1 MYDSLLYYQALKA
14 LTHQQMSEQTTKAL
28 AIIPARGG
36 SKRLP
41 GKNIK
46 PILGKPLICY
56 TIEAAIKSNCFTK
69 IILSSDNEEILQ
81 VGRQYQEVDPEV
93 RPDRLAG
100 DQVKVLELVCEIAD
114 RADLKKNYDVIAL
127 LLPTAPFRQAKH
139 IQAGFA
145 ALTPDIDS
153 VVSLTT
159 YEFPPQL
166 SVTLEENQFIQPVFK
181 PCPLI
186 TGNTRSQDQK
196 FIYRPNGGF
205 YISWWKSFLVNQNFW
220 KGKVKGYPMPRLA
233 SVDIDDQTDLDY
245 AEFLLKQGAYQ
256 LDD

>member
-1 MYDSLLYYQALKA
+1 MISQEKGKK
-14 LTHQQMSEQTTKAL
+14 KAL

-46 PILGKPLICY
+46 PLQGKPLISY
-56 TIEAAIKSNCFTK
+56 TIEAAIKSDCFTK
-69 IILSSDNEEILQ
+69 ILLSSDDEEILEI
-81 VGRQYQEVDPEV
+81 GRQYQEVEGEV
-93 RPDRLAG
+93 RPSRLAG
-100 DQVKVLELVCEIAD
+100 DQVKVLELVCEIAE
-114 RADLKKNYDVIAL
+114 RPELKENYDVIAL

-139 IQAGFA
+139 IQAGFEE
-145 ALTPDIDS
+145 LTPNIDS

-166 SVTLEENQFIQPVFK
+166 SVTLEENQLITPVFN

-186 TGNTRSQDQK
+186 TGDTRSQDQK
-196 FIYRPNGGF
+196 LIYRPNGGF
-205 YISWWKSFLVNQNFW
+205 YISWWQSFLVNQNFW
-220 KGKVKGYPMPRLA
+220 KGKVKGYPMSRLA

-245 AEFLLKQGAYQ
+245 AEFLLKQEAYQ
-256 LDD
+256 LD

>member
-1 MYDSLLYYQALKA
+1 
-14 LTHQQMSEQTTKAL
+14 MSEQTTKAL

-46 PILGKPLICY
+46 PIQGKPLISY
-56 TIEAAIKSNCFTK
+56 TIEAAIKSSCFSK
-69 IILSSDNEEILQ
+69 ILVSSDDESILE
-81 VGRQYQEVDPEV
+81 VGRQYKEVDAEH
-93 RPDRLAG
+93 RPARLAG
-100 DQVKVLELVCEIAD
+100 DQVKVLELICEIAD
-114 RADLKKNYDVIAL
+114 RSELKDNYDVIAL

-139 IQAGFA
+139 IQAGFEQ
-145 ALTPDIDS
+145 LTSDVDS

-166 SVTLEENQFIQPVFK
+166 SVTLEDNQLIAPVFN

-186 TGNTRSQDQK
+186 TGNTRSQDQQV
-196 FIYRPNGGF
+196 IYRPNGGF
-205 YISWWKSFLVNQNFW
+205 YISWWKSFLSNQNFW

-233 SVDIDDQTDLDY
+233 SVDIDDETDLDY

-256 LDD
+256 LED

>member
-1 MYDSLLYYQALKA
+1 
-14 LTHQQMSEQTTKAL
+14 MSIQSVQAL

-46 PILGKPLICY
+46 PLKGKPLISY
-56 TIEAAIKSNCFTK
+56 TIEAAIKSNCFAK
-69 IILSSDNEEILQ
+69 IILSSDSEEILQ
-81 VGRQYQEVDPEV
+81 VGRQYEEVDAEV
-93 RPDRLAG
+93 RPSQLAG
-100 DQVKVLELVCEIAD
+100 DKVKALELVCEIAD
-114 RADLKKNYDVIAL
+114 RPELQENYDVIAL
-127 LLPTAPFRQAKH
+127 LLPTAPFRQAKD

-145 ALTPDIDS
+145 QLTPDIDS

-166 SVTLEENQFIQPVFK
+166 SVTLEENQLIQPVFN

-186 TGNTRSQDQK
+186 TGNTRSQDQAV
-196 FIYRPNGGF
+196 IYRPNGGF

-233 SVDIDDQTDLDY
+233 SVDIDDITDLQY
-245 AEFLLKQGAYQ
+245 AEFLLEQGAYQ
-256 LDD
+256 LDN